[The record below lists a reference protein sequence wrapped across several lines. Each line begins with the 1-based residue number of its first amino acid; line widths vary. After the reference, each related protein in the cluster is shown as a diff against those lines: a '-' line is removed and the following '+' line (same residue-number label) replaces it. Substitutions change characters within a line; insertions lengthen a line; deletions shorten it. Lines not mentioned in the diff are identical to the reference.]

1 MLELQEPPE
10 APLYAALEQ
19 RSRVIYRQKG
29 LGQPDLC
36 YLVKEF
42 SKTGMMSV
50 LSKPLHK
57 GVFHFI
63 YGADISSQA
72 SVAAYFQEF
81 ISKARSHKGKV
92 VHGYFCSFDLFSRQD
107 IRTEVKIPGS
117 FEVLA
122 YSESGV
128 KRPVSDMQWK
138 GALLSSILRALRPV
152 MGPGLRVIDPVER
165 VESIATIV
173 EAAKALL
180 PQCGYIFGD
189 VTDTVRYAESLFLP
203 LFSDY
208 LIKGQRLQAHINIF
222 TQRNCHL
229 VSHLEPLMLTYV
241 ADAYIEQGHPMEACR
256 VLAAQLI
263 KTPHSLPLLHKE
275 ASIFLKLRKYD
286 IAENLAKICVQLKP
300 DSFECWILLAE
311 IYWASRKYSMALI
324 ALNTA
329 PMLNSEEEEIEV
341 PAFAEQ
347 DRLLSTKVPLDFYV
361 PGQFFPVKFDFR
373 PIKNSSSHLEAKE
386 KAAITALDQLPGS
399 NFSKNEQRV
408 YELLVKI
415 EKDLGWDKLLQIRS
429 RLFLMDSDS
438 GTTHTD
444 VYDGLEPEETIYGDH
459 NESFIVISGHG
470 DALTRDPL
478 HEELKSEPMESIQ
491 EEEES
496 EVKMGHL
503 QRPGVPVNPE
513 EMQKKLMLGTPE
525 PTPRDMQAVAELPID
540 TMQNRKKRLC
550 TKAFDALFNALFH
563 DLSHLYEWQS
573 EESQIPPSLRGD
585 KSAVPYSGR
594 LWVRR
599 GQLAERLCRNR
610 YAERAYRHC
619 IDKGFSMYAW
629 SRLLQLYVESKNP
642 KAVFVC
648 LAEIA
653 DQMEIDGVNMKTAKS
668 LPRWMEVALAKTCGN
683 CGMPR
688 LKQLVQELT
697 LESYGCIVATM
708 EKLQR
713 WDCRGTDAT

>member
-1 MLELQEPPE
+1 
-10 APLYAALEQ
+10 
-19 RSRVIYRQKG
+19 
-29 LGQPDLC
+29 
-36 YLVKEF
+36 
-42 SKTGMMSV
+42 
-50 LSKPLHK
+50 
-57 GVFHFI
+57 
-63 YGADISSQA
+63 
-72 SVAAYFQEF
+72 
-81 ISKARSHKGKV
+81 
-92 VHGYFCSFDLFSRQD
+92 
-107 IRTEVKIPGS
+107 
-117 FEVLA
+117 
-122 YSESGV
+122 
-128 KRPVSDMQWK
+128 
-138 GALLSSILRALRPV
+138 
-152 MGPGLRVIDPVER
+152 
-165 VESIATIV
+165 
-173 EAAKALL
+173 
-180 PQCGYIFGD
+180 
-189 VTDTVRYAESLFLP
+189 
-203 LFSDY
+203 
-208 LIKGQRLQAHINIF
+208 
-222 TQRNCHL
+222 
-229 VSHLEPLMLTYV
+229 
-241 ADAYIEQGHPMEACR
+241 
-256 VLAAQLI
+256 
-263 KTPHSLPLLHKE
+263 
-275 ASIFLKLRKYD
+275 
-286 IAENLAKICVQLKP
+286 
-300 DSFECWILLAE
+300 
-311 IYWASRKYSMALI
+311 
-324 ALNTA
+324 
-329 PMLNSEEEEIEV
+329 
-341 PAFAEQ
+341 
-347 DRLLSTKVPLDFYV
+347 
-361 PGQFFPVKFDFR
+361 
-373 PIKNSSSHLEAKE
+373 
-386 KAAITALDQLPGS
+386 
-399 NFSKNEQRV
+399 
-408 YELLVKI
+408 
-415 EKDLGWDKLLQIRS
+415 
-429 RLFLMDSDS
+429 
-438 GTTHTD
+438 

-459 NESFIVISGHG
+459 NESFIIISGHG
-470 DALTRDPL
+470 DALTRDLL

-540 TMQNRKKRLC
+540 IMQNRKKRLC